1 MSGTPTSRTS
11 RRPLGGGRRSLAG
24 MLAVA
29 GVATLAGFSTSCDSA
44 GEQCQSDEEY
54 FAKEVWAPV
63 LFPKCADCH
72 SPTGVAAKTK
82 FVLKTPA
89 EAGFIEAN
97 YQAVKEVA
105 SFQKDGTSLLLLK
118 PARTIDHYGGE
129 VLPKG
134 SAEYQKLEALVERFS
149 KPSGCDNNH
158 DAYFS
163 GVTLKSPKETL
174 RKASLLLVGR
184 LPTEQELSFVDDG
197 NIDSIGPILLH
208 YMEDEAFLDRIKEI
222 YNDRLLTD
230 RYLGNTEAIDLL
242 ESDYYDPYWFENLED
257 PDAAAQKY
265 GALSG
270 DDLVNKLA
278 SRTNLG
284 VAREP
289 LELIAHVVRNDLP
302 FTEVLTADYMMVNPY
317 SAKAFG
323 MTEVEFE
330 NDVDA
335 TEFKPGYIYEYPHA
349 GILTSPMFLNRW
361 PTTPTN
367 RNRARARRV
376 YEFFLGTDI
385 LKTAE
390 QPIDPTKATGFNP
403 TLYNPACTGCHS
415 NIDPIAGCFHSFD
428 DRGRYAG
435 EDDWF
440 NDMRPPGFG
449 NEVVPYDQFPTSL
462 QWLAPRLAADHRF
475 ALGVVF
481 NIYRGLT
488 RQAPLVAP
496 SDTTAPDFDEKFE
509 EYLAQYDEF
518 NAIAQAFE
526 ASDYDLRQV
535 VIGIVRSQYFRAK
548 NYDGPEG
555 GEARVKE
562 LGSAQFLTPEVL
574 HRKIQAVLGVPWRP
588 RAYEGN
594 GSPYDYLLRTGEYR
608 LLYGGID
615 SADVTSRMEAPNGI
629 MANIAERMAN
639 EMSCK
644 LVPLEFQKSCDPSAP
659 ESCDRTIFT
668 EVTMDFEP
676 EDASGFKIEGAQAA
690 IRKQIQ
696 KLHFRILGEDLAE
709 QDPEIEREF
718 QLFLETW
725 REGKKAIEAG
735 TEGYDSYLPYS
746 CQVNEDYW
754 TQTELPEEER
764 LQQDPNYTVRAWMS
778 VVSYMLADYAFLYE

>member
-1 MSGTPTSRTS
+1 
-11 RRPLGGGRRSLAG
+11 
-24 MLAVA
+24 
-29 GVATLAGFSTSCDSA
+29 
-44 GEQCQSDEEY
+44 
-54 FAKEVWAPV
+54 
-63 LFPKCADCH
+63 
-72 SPTGVAAKTK
+72 
-82 FVLKTPA
+82 
-89 EAGFIEAN
+89 
-97 YQAVKEVA
+97 
-105 SFQKDGTSLLLLK
+105 
-118 PARTIDHYGGE
+118 
-129 VLPKG
+129 
-134 SAEYQKLEALVERFS
+134 
-149 KPSGCDNNH
+149 
-158 DAYFS
+158 
-163 GVTLKSPKETL
+163 
-174 RKASLLLVGR
+174 
-184 LPTEQELSFVDDG
+184 
-197 NIDSIGPILLH
+197 
-208 YMEDEAFLDRIKEI
+208 
-222 YNDRLLTD
+222 
-230 RYLGNTEAIDLL
+230 
-242 ESDYYDPYWFENLED
+242 
-257 PDAAAQKY
+257 
-265 GALSG
+265 
-270 DDLVNKLA
+270 
-278 SRTNLG
+278 
-284 VAREP
+284 
-289 LELIAHVVRNDLP
+289 
-302 FTEVLTADYMMVNPY
+302 
-317 SAKAFG
+317 
-323 MTEVEFE
+323 
-330 NDVDA
+330 
-335 TEFKPGYIYEYPHA
+335 
-349 GILTSPMFLNRW
+349 
-361 PTTPTN
+361 
-367 RNRARARRV
+367 
-376 YEFFLGTDI
+376 
-385 LKTAE
+385 
-390 QPIDPTKATGFNP
+390 
-403 TLYNPACTGCHS
+403 
-415 NIDPIAGCFHSFD
+415 
-428 DRGRYAG
+428 
-435 EDDWF
+435 
-440 NDMRPPGFG
+440 
-449 NEVVPYDQFPTSL
+449 VPYDQFPTSL